1 MPTSDS
7 ADPQADPTSPGPK
20 RGRIDVGSARK
31 KRKIDDSLIKLAGD
45 LPDRTQLAAVRLTLK
60 GQQGLILKINV
71 GNSIWIANEGE
82 SEIILEEGALLSAII
97 GCVLGVCDGWGRE
110 R

>member
-1 MPTSDS
+1 MPTS
-7 ADPQADPTSPGPK
+7 ADHQADPKSPNPK
-20 RGRIDVGSARK
+20 RGGTNVGSARK
-31 KRKIDDSLIKLAGD
+31 KPKIDDSMTKLAGD
-45 LPDRTQLAAVRLTLK
+45 LPATTQLAAVKLTLK
-60 GQQGLILKINV
+60 GQQGLIMKINV